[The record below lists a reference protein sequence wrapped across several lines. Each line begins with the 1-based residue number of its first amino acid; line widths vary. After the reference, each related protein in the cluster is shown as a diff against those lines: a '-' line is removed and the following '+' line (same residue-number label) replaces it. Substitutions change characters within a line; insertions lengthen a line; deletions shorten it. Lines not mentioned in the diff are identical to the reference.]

1 MNAPASPGDGY
12 LLEALDIVK
21 RFGDF
26 TANDRVTL
34 RLPPGEIHALLG
46 ENGAGKSTLVKIV
59 YGALQ
64 PTDGELRWRG
74 ETVEVPSPAAAR
86 RLGIGMVFQ
95 HFSLFEAL
103 TVAENIALALPG
115 RFDLGALAARI
126 ARVSAEYGLPLEP
139 TALVADLSVGERQ
152 RIEIVRCLI
161 QEPRL
166 LIMDEPTAVLT
177 PQEADQLFVTLRRLA
192 GEGCAVLYIS
202 HRLEEVK
209 QLCHHAT
216 ILRHGKVVAN
226 VDPQTET
233 AASLARLMV
242 GADVHAVSAEAHAPE
257 GSPMLAAASLS
268 LPAAGPFGV
277 ALRDVSLEVRA
288 GEVVAIAGVAGNG
301 QSELFEALSG
311 ERLAQAPNAVTIAGE
326 PCGTRGVTARRR
338 LGAAF
343 VPEERL
349 GHSAVPGFVLSD
361 NVLLTRHGSGG
372 DLVRAGFIDQHGTR
386 AVADRVMERFD
397 VRTSRTNPPA
407 QALSGGNL
415 QKFVV
420 GRELDREPAVLVIN
434 QPTWGV
440 DAGAA
445 ALLRQVLLD
454 MAENGAAVLVI
465 SQDLDEIFEIADR
478 IAVISR
484 GELSPAYPA
493 GEIDRERIG
502 LLMAGAHESG
512 GRTTGAHAIGA
523 HETAAPTMRMEANGS
538 HTVGANLI
546 AAQAIGDRAVGA
558 KGSAQQDS
566 GMRGDGV
573 RGAHGQDAGFRD
585 AGSGGMDG
593 GT

>member
-1 MNAPASPGDGY
+1 MTGPRADGPAIIGGPGEPDGPPAGAERAPAETTRSANCANAVDAADARNGAH

-26 TANDRVTL
+26 TANDGVSL
-34 RLPPGEIHALLG
+34 RLRPGRIHALLG
-46 ENGAGKSTLVKIV
+46 ENGAGKSTLVKII

-64 PTDGELRWRG
+64 PNAGSLRWQG
-74 ETVEVPSPAAAR
+74 ERVLVASPAAAR

-103 TVAENIALALPG
+103 SAVENIALAMPG
-115 RFDLGALAARI
+115 RFDLAALGERVK
-126 ARVSAEYGLPLEP
+126 RVSAEYGLPLEP

-152 RIEIVRCLI
+152 RIEIVRCLL
-161 QEPRL
+161 QAPRL

-209 QLCHHAT
+209 QLCHEAT
-216 ILRHGKVVAN
+216 ILRRGRVVAK
-226 VDPQTET
+226 VDPETET

-242 GADVHAVSAEAHAPE
+242 GADVHAVSTEAHAGDGPVT
-257 GSPMLAAASLS
+257 LS
-268 LPAAGPFGV
+268 VAGLDLPPAGPFGV
-277 ALRDVSLEVRA
+277 ALRSISLDVRA
-288 GEVVAIAGVAGNG
+288 GEVVTIAGVAGNG

-311 ERLAQAPNAVTIAGE
+311 ERLAPAPVAISIAGA
-326 PCGTRGVTARRR
+326 PCGTEGVTARRR

-349 GHSAVPGFVLSD
+349 GHSAVPSFVLSD
-361 NVLLTRHGSGG
+361 NVLLTRHASDRAMAGG
-372 DLVRAGFIDQHGTR
+372 GFVSHPETR
-386 AVADRVMERFD
+386 AVAERVNGRFD
-397 VRTSRTNPPA
+397 VRTSRENPEA
-407 QALSGGNL
+407 SALSGGNL

-420 GRELDREPAVLVIN
+420 GRELDRDPRMVVIN

-445 ALLRQVLLD
+445 ALIRQALVD
-454 MAENGAAVLVI
+454 MARAGAAVLVI

-484 GELSPAYPA
+484 GELSEAYPA
-493 GEIDRERIG
+493 RDIDRERVG
-502 LLMAGAHESG
+502 LLMAGAHE
-512 GRTTGAHAIGA
+512 TMDGADGTDGA
-523 HETAAPTMRMEANGS
+523 ARPE
-538 HTVGANLI
+538 
-546 AAQAIGDRAVGA
+546 AQA
-558 KGSAQQDS
+558 
-566 GMRGDGV
+566 
-573 RGAHGQDAGFRD
+573 
-585 AGSGGMDG
+585 
-593 GT
+593 